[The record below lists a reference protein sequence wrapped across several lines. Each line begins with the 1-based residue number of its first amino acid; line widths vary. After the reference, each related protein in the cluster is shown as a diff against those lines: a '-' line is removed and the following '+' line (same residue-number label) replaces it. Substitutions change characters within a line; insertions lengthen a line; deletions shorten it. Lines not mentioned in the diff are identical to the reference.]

1 MWLNVSER
9 LLLQDLLEHL
19 MEMHFALEASFVHR
33 QLTSLILT
41 IFHMPDNPLHAS
53 FPLFFLKTVHCQNLQ
68 TLFLLFCQMHFHG
81 WKLTMSWVFKR
92 KLHFP
97 TDCPQ
102 VVSFCIFQQI
112 SYISWHF
119 SCVYVFFIFH
129 KTFTSTDACWL
140 VICIACGLILI
151 YSYNHILIYSY
162 TYSLY

>member
-53 FPLFFLKTVHCQNLQ
+53 FPLFFPQNC
-68 TLFLLFCQMHFHG
+68 TLSESANFISLILPNAFPWLRIDNVMSFQEKVTFSHRLPPSCFL
-81 WKLTMSWVFKR
+81 
-92 KLHFP
+92 LHFP
-97 TDCPQ
+97 TE
-102 VVSFCIFQQI
+102 I
-112 SYISWHF
+112 SYISWHS

-129 KTFTSTDACWL
+129 KTFASTDTCWL

-151 YSYNHILIYSY
+151 LIYSY
-162 TYSLY
+162 T